1 MKRLMS
7 VVLAAALALS
17 LTACGKANGGNQ
29 NADQPQSI
37 DLTEFYATLFQGE
50 DSPAMSEVTEDML
63 EDLYPGL
70 TAIERKQTVVYMPM
84 ISAVA
89 AEVALVE
96 VANAEDVDAVKEILQ
111 ARIDYMVGD
120 DDGPGGAWYPE
131 TIEQWEQNSE
141 IVVSGNYVCLFVSTD
156 KDAMVESFNN
166 YGK

>member
-1 MKRLMS
+1 MLKKVTS
-7 VVLAAALALS
+7 IILAAVLALS
-17 LTACGKANGGNQ
+17 LTACSSKQDAEE
-29 NADQPQSI
+29 PQSI
-37 DLTEFYATLFQGE
+37 DLNEFYATLFQGE

-63 EDLYPGL
+63 EALYPGL

-89 AEVALVE
+89 AEVALIE
-96 VANAEDVDAVKEILQ
+96 VANADDVEAVKNILQ

-120 DDGPGGAWYPE
+120 GNGPGGAWYPE
-131 TIEQWEQNSE
+131 TMEQWELNSE
-141 IVVSGNYVCLFVSTD
+141 IVTSGNYVCLFVSTD

>member
-1 MKRLMS
+1 MLKKVTS
-7 VVLAAALALS
+7 IVLAAVLALS
-17 LTACGKANGGNQ
+17 LTACGSKQDAE
-29 NADQPQSI
+29 APQSI
-37 DLTEFYATLFQGE
+37 DLNEFYATLFQGE

-89 AEVALVE
+89 AEVALIE
-96 VANAEDVDAVKEILQ
+96 VANADDVEAVKDILQ

-120 DDGPGGAWYPE
+120 GEGPGGAWYPE
-131 TIEQWEQNSE
+131 TMEQWELNSE
-141 IVVSGNYVCLFVSTD
+141 IVTSGNCVCLFVSTD
-156 KDAMVESFNN
+156 KDAMVESFQN

>member
-7 VVLAAALALS
+7 VMLAAVLALS
-17 LTACGKANGGNQ
+17 LAACGKTDGGDQ
-29 NADQPQSI
+29 NADQAKSI
-37 DLTEFYATLFQGE
+37 DLAAFAATLFQGE
-50 DSPAMSEVTEDML
+50 DSPAMSEVSEDML

-89 AEVALVE
+89 AEVAFVE
-96 VANAEDVDAVKEILQ
+96 VADAADVDAVKAILQ

-120 DDGPGGAWYPE
+120 GEGPGGAWYPE
-131 TIEQWEQNSE
+131 TMEQWEQNSE
-141 IVVSGNYVCLFVSTD
+141 IVTSGNYVCLFVSTD

-166 YGK
+166 YGE